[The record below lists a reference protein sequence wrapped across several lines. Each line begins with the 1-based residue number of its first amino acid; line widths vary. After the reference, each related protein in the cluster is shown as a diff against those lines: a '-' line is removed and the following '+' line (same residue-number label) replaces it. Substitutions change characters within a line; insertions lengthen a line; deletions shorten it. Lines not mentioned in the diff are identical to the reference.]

1 MGNDQ
6 QQALWHDTLED
17 AMRGAV
23 DAIGGPKR
31 VGSLL
36 WPSKPIADAARLLNH
51 SLDPDRPEKL
61 SPGEIELIG
70 RRAAEAGCHTV
81 ATYLMRAWGY
91 QDPQPMNHPDELAE
105 LQRAFMASV
114 DEQRQ
119 LLARF
124 ERMQSLTQP
133 DLSLVRKPARQGG
146 R

>member
-1 MGNDQ
+1 MASD

-17 AMRGAV
+17 ALRSAV
-23 DAIGGPKR
+23 DYLGGPKR
-31 VGSLL
+31 VGADL
-36 WPSKPIADAARLLNH
+36 WPTRRIHEAARLLNH
-51 SLDPDRPEKL
+51 ALDVDRPEKL

-91 QDPQPMNHPDELAE
+91 QDPQPMNPPDELAE

-119 LLARF
+119 LLQRF
-124 ERMQSLTQP
+124 ERMQSLAAP
-133 DLSLVRKPARQGG
+133 DLSLVRKSARQGD